1 MPGSTSGVAEL
12 REDNPV
18 RIVANRAEGCIV
30 VTAPSEIANVEGF
43 ALDGRA
49 VNLNSTITGASAKA
63 TLPSGFTLV
72 KVTLTDGTV
81 STAKLAQ

>member
-1 MPGSTSGVAEL
+1 L
-12 REDNPV
+12 
-18 RIVANRAEGCIV
+18 
-30 VTAPSEIANVEGF
+30 EIANVEGF

-49 VNLNSTITGASAKA
+49 VKLNSTITGASAKA
-63 TLPSGFTLV
+63 ILPSGFTLV